1 MNMKQIQSFIILYQ
15 TMNLAETA
23 KQLHTS
29 IEELVDTIR
38 ALEKEVELPLFL
50 LNDSHLK
57 KTSYGNLF
65 YMEAV
70 KLWEDYSHM
79 ITVLHEAKISH
90 QHDPKQQSRTS
101 STH

>member
-15 TMNLAETA
+15 TMNLAEAA

-29 IEELVDTIR
+29 IEELVDTIH
-38 ALEKEVELPLFL
+38 ALEKEVDLPLFL

-70 KLWEDYSHM
+70 KLWEDYNHM
-79 ITVLHEAKISH
+79 LTVLHEAKISR
-90 QHDPKQQSRTS
+90 QRTTDS
-101 STH
+101 IENRN